1 MTAVTSIRDNG
12 HLLTID
18 VGGVNLIVQEG
29 KVDLV
34 TLAHLIWTKVDV
46 ESFLTLLEGAN
57 NAKNRLYVAYHY
69 IDGKIAKFTPLQCV
83 EMTIRKVVVN
93 SSSLERAL
101 EYFFTLSKEWA
112 LVKSMEKHVSLYTR
126 LNAAQQSLASLAQ
139 VAKDVENLTGFGAEK
154 DAILGFA
161 QLLAKA
167 NMQ

>member
-1 MTAVTSIRDNG
+1 MSAVTR

-83 EMTIRKVVVN
+83 EMTIRKVVVH
-93 SSSLERAL
+93 SSLERAL